1 MVVFSKFIIIG
12 AAVSVI
18 VILTIFIILNS
29 NEFEQNSSNIT
40 KTSPSN
46 ITKTSLISEVK
57 FLGIIETFGREEGQ
71 LDTPS
76 GIQFFNN
83 QLFVIDTGNNR
94 IQIFSED
101 LDFKSMIDLSQY
113 QFGVPRGIA
122 VTSDKIFVAYDPLVN
137 LSGMYEIHSFDYDG
151 DLLSKFPISWTT
163 DLEADEDFVYV
174 LEPHRRAIQIYDH
187 VGTFTNKFEAHENVH
202 YINSNQNKLILS
214 GPHPSVNISPEV
226 MIYDKNSGVLEK
238 RFPTDGLATGSAITE
253 NNVFLLESDII
264 KIFDFDGN
272 LIYEHDLEI
281 GISDTQY
288 YEIEINDNIVYVSDE
303 IGHSIQILKLIY
315 E

>member
-29 NEFEQNSSNIT
+29 NEFELNS
-40 KTSPSN
+40 SN

-57 FLGIIETFGREEGQ
+57 FLGIIETVGREEGQ

-83 QLFVIDTGNNR
+83 QLFVIDAGNNR

-101 LDFKSMIDLSQY
+101 LDFKSTIDISQY

-122 VTSDKIFVAYDPLVN
+122 VTSDKIFVAYDFSAN
-137 LSGMYEIHSFDYDG
+137 SSGMYEIHSFDYDG
-151 DLLSKFPISWTT
+151 DFLSKFPISWTT

-214 GPHPSVNISPEV
+214 GPHSSVNISPEV

-253 NNVFLLESDII
+253 NNVFLLELDII

-288 YEIEINDNIVYVSDE
+288 YEIEIDDDIVYVSDE